1 MNLSSRALALLVSSF
16 TALSMAAC
24 GGSVEGEGGGG
35 SGGSSGTTT
44 STTSTTAST
53 TAESCAGFCDYAVGC
68 IDPAECVLVD
78 PSGAKAACL
87 ANCAAGY
94 AALTAAETAAVAG
107 CIDCLVAVT
116 PPGVCGFD
124 SEEGAACKTK
134 CDSNEVEAAGEKWM
148 DLAAPSGSVDPTATC
163 TNGKNPFGSS
173 ACSAAGGGGSCDIEC
188 CNGDCT
194 GAPTVGATCTPE
206 FGAATCTCTAGKNKG
221 KTYPTTDACSSDEV
235 WNQCNL

>member
-1 MNLSSRALALLVSSF
+1 MNRSSRALSLLVSSF

-44 STTSTTAST
+44 STTAPTTA
-53 TAESCAGFCDYAVGC
+53 ASCSGFCDNAVGC

-78 PSGAKAACL
+78 PTGAKAACV

-94 AALTAAETAAVAG
+94 AVLTTAEAAAVAG
-107 CIDCLVAVT
+107 CIDCIVAAT
-116 PPGVCGFD
+116 PTGACALDGD
-124 SEEGAACKTK
+124 GAAACKAK
-134 CDSNEVEAAGEKWM
+134 CDSDVIEAAGEKWM
-148 DLAAPSGSVDPTATC
+148 DLAMPSGSVDPTAVC

-188 CNGDCT
+188 CNGDCS

-221 KTYPTTDACSSDEV
+221 KTYPTSDACSSDEV